1 MLGERLTPR
10 RSRAL
15 IFTWMMYM
23 KQKALP
29 NLMTGLTQLQTYFHL
44 MINAHKSTDT
54 VWSIFLIGKTL
65 KQRKEHKWK
74 VLCNNIQ
81 KHQGI
86 FFSIIQTK
94 GSSILFWRRLG
105 EGGYCCNKKKICTSR
120 EITASNIL
128 FSFTN
133 SSACKKFSYKFCFS
147 HSHKNIRDQSLRYP
161 NLLSCQNWKGNVLPL

>member
-1 MLGERLTPR
+1 
-10 RSRAL
+10 
-15 IFTWMMYM
+15 M

-44 MINAHKSTDT
+44 MINAHKSTYT

-94 GSSILFWRRLG
+94 GSSLLFWRRLG
-105 EGGYCCNKKKICTSR
+105 EGGYCCNKKKYVPQEKLQHQTSFSLLPIPLHVKKIHISFASVIVIRISGINHFDIQICSHVKTGKVMFFPCST
-120 EITASNIL
+120 I
-128 FSFTN
+128 N
-133 SSACKKFSYKFCFS
+133 SY
-147 HSHKNIRDQSLRYP
+147 I
-161 NLLSCQNWKGNVLPL
+161 